1 MVTVKRCGYWTLFV
15 VTCCISSAIAS
26 DILVVCPTAS
36 YSHQQPF
43 LIISQALLQRNHTVT
58 LLTCNPEKI
67 KPHVNLTIVDL
78 SFTYELWKNKK
89 DLGLQGRYSQWKNLY
104 TFSTVFSVLVTSE
117 QWKHPNLR
125 NFIDMI
131 VTTNKT
137 YDLMLFER
145 VLYHSYLSLVDLV
158 GQPPVIGMATAQYF
172 SIISWPFNNPE
183 NPAYVPV
190 IWTANTDSMTFWQR
204 VTNTVQA
211 MAYYWLHMRT
221 LDKEQAILNQNLDE
235 KYRKRSLREIY
246 FDSAKDSF
254 MFSFDSRITGYA
266 RPMQRKLVE
275 VGPLHLVDPKPLDE
289 SLQKWMDGA
298 PEGVIYF
305 SLGTNMKG
313 TSMGDFRRKAFLKAF
328 ARLPQYRVLWKW
340 ENDVMEGLGEN
351 IRLQK
356 WMPQQDILAHPKVKL
371 FIMQGG
377 LQSLQEAFHY
387 GVKLICIPMF
397 ADQDLNCQRVGKI
410 KAGIVL
416 EYEDLNEEII
426 FNALKLVL
434 EDPQYEENM
443 QYYSLLSKDTPMS
456 PIEKSIWWIE
466 YVLRHKGVAHLHSAA
481 ADLSY
486 VQYYLLDVIAFII
499 TILLVLVAAIYLLTK
514 KVLDLVK
521 SKLANPKEKER
532 TRKKLK

>member
-1 MVTVKRCGYWTLFV
+1 
-15 VTCCISSAIAS
+15 
-26 DILVVCPTAS
+26 
-36 YSHQQPF
+36 
-43 LIISQALLQRNHTVT
+43 
-58 LLTCNPEKI
+58 
-67 KPHVNLTIVDL
+67 
-78 SFTYELWKNKK
+78 
-89 DLGLQGRYSQWKNLY
+89 
-104 TFSTVFSVLVTSE
+104 
-117 QWKHPNLR
+117 
-125 NFIDMI
+125 
-131 VTTNKT
+131 
-137 YDLMLFER
+137 
-145 VLYHSYLSLVDLV
+145 
-158 GQPPVIGMATAQYF
+158 MATAQYF

-356 WMPQQDILAHPKVKL
+356 WMPQQDIL
-371 FIMQGG
+371 G
-377 LQSLQEAFHY
+377 
-387 GVKLICIPMF
+387 
-397 ADQDLNCQRVGKI
+397 
-410 KAGIVL
+410 
-416 EYEDLNEEII
+416 
-426 FNALKLVL
+426 
-434 EDPQYEENM
+434 
-443 QYYSLLSKDTPMS
+443 
-456 PIEKSIWWIE
+456 
-466 YVLRHKGVAHLHSAA
+466 
-481 ADLSY
+481 
-486 VQYYLLDVIAFII
+486 
-499 TILLVLVAAIYLLTK
+499 
-514 KVLDLVK
+514 
-521 SKLANPKEKER
+521 
-532 TRKKLK
+532 RKF